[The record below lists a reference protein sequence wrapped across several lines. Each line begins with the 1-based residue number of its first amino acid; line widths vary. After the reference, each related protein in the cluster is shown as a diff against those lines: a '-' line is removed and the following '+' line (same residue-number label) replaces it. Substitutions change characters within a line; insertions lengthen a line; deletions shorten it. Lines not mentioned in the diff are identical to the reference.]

1 MIIFNFEMLSM
12 YITLWCHRSTRTV
25 MSVSVIY
32 LYAIYVLFYD
42 IAFSTSL
49 ARLKGSFRGVIGID
63 GERVSVMCEKT
74 DILLSWWRRGVMEE
88 NVVLGKNCD

>member
-1 MIIFNFEMLSM
+1 MTILIFEVWTMS
-12 YITLWCHRSTRTV
+12 ITLWCHRSTRTG
-25 MSVSVIY
+25 MSVSVF
-32 LYAIYVLFYD
+32 LVYATYVLFYD
-42 IAFSTSL
+42 IAFSTSI